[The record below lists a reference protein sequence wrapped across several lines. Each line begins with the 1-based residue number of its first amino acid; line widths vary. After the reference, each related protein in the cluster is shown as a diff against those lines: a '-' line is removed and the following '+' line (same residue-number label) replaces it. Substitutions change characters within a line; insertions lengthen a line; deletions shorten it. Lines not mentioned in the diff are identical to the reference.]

1 MFGSC
6 KAFLCVRRESGPPAG
21 SAASGEVLRA
31 CRPGQF
37 VSVSSVRSPS
47 ALARAVALASVG
59 VVVLAGCTAPKHQVT
74 LPTSGRASS
83 SGPSAQASSGPA
95 GFEKY
100 YGQTIDWTTCGSL
113 QCATIQAPMDWSD
126 PSSPSI
132 SLAMIR
138 SVATGKTVLGSLLV
152 NPGGPG
158 GSGVDLLSSGNFLP
172 TVGADLKAAYDIV
185 SFDPRGVG
193 RSSAVKCLD
202 ASGMDQLNAAT
213 FDFSKDS
220 QVTAAEALFGTF
232 AAACKQN
239 TGPLLA
245 HVDTVSAARDMDLM
259 RAVLGDAKLTYLGYS
274 YGTQLG
280 ATYAE
285 LFPAKVGRM
294 VLDGAID
301 PTQTPTEMAIGQAKG
316 FEGALRAYVKDC
328 EAGADCPLTGTV
340 DHGLQQIHDLTVRVS
355 SNPMSTG
362 TSRPLTGSLAFYG
375 IAVTLYTQENWKYL
389 TQALQLALQKDDGSG
404 LLSLADYYFDRN
416 KDGTYSSNTTEA
428 FLAINCLDEPS
439 DSNLAAMRAESA
451 QIVAAAPTLG
461 SFFAYSG
468 TICKDW
474 PYPKVE
480 SPTSYH
486 AAGAPPIVVIGTTND
501 PATPYASA
509 QALAKELDSGVLLT
523 YQGEGHTAYG
533 RSNSCI
539 LNAVDGYFVS
549 GTVPPDGKTC

>member
-1 MFGSC
+1 MVRGVLT
-6 KAFLCVRRESGPPAG
+6 LCGPA
-21 SAASGEVLRA
+21 
-31 CRPGQF
+31 QF
-37 VSVSSVRSPS
+37 VSVSPVRPPSV
-47 ALARAVALASVG
+47 LARTVALVSVG
-59 VVVLAGCTAPKHQVT
+59 VVVLAGCSAPKHQVT
-74 LPTSGRASS
+74 LPTGSRTSS
-83 SGPSAQASSGPA
+83 SGSSQAASGPT
-95 GFEKY
+95 GFASY
-100 YGQTIDWTTCGSL
+100 YAQTIDWKACGTL

-126 PSSPSI
+126 PTSAPI

-138 SVATGKTVLGSLLV
+138 SLATGKTVLGSLLV

-158 GSGVDLLSSGNFLP
+158 GSGVDLLSNGSFLP

-202 ASGMDQLNAAT
+202 APGMDTLNAAT

-220 QVTAAEALFGTF
+220 EVTAAEALYGSF
-232 AAACKQN
+232 AAACQQN

-259 RAVLGDAKLTYLGYS
+259 RAVLGDATLTYLGYS

-285 LFPAKVGRM
+285 LFPTKVGRM

-301 PTQTPTEMAIGQAKG
+301 PTQTPTQMAVGQAVG

-328 EAGADCPLTGTV
+328 QAGAGCPLTGSV
-340 DHGLQQIHDLTVRVS
+340 DHGLQQIHDLTERARTTPLV
-355 SNPMSTG
+355 TG
-362 TSRPLTGSLAFYG
+362 TARRLTGSLAFYG

-416 KDGTYSSNTTEA
+416 ANGTYSSNTTEA
-428 FLAINCLDEPS
+428 FTAINCLDEPS
-439 DSNLAAMRAESA
+439 DSNLAAMRAEA
-451 QIVAAAPTLG
+451 TTIVAAAPTLG

-474 PYPKVE
+474 PYPKVQ

-523 YQGEGHTAYG
+523 FQGQGHTAYG

-539 LNAVDGYFVS
+539 LNAVDQYFVA
-549 GTVPPDGKTC
+549 GTVPADGKTC